1 MTTVLLWSAVARL
14 RAPSIVGVLVV
25 LLAGCWSAPAQTV
38 QPREGRAGLQLA
50 GSVEGRQLAV
60 SDGSPQLNVGDC
72 DPDATGDADVCV
84 IAEDID
90 GQLVVLVFE
99 NPDVLQS
106 GASLPVVDPA
116 CTDGCDDVADGVV
129 VDLQVGTGQ
138 RLRARGGRVDVRRVE
153 PFSSYVGDLR
163 LDLASGSVSGSFDVI
178 PRRDRSG
185 G

>member
-1 MTTVLLWSAVARL
+1 MARL

-106 GASLPVVDPA
+106 GASLAVVDPA

>member
-14 RAPSIVGVLVV
+14 RALSIAGVLVV

-50 GSVEGRQLAV
+50 GSVEGRLLAV

-106 GASLPVVDPA
+106 GASLAVVDPA